1 MKIDI
6 VYSVVLSNDPVW
18 KNKIEFY
25 RKKYNIEKLNP
36 DRYNFNYE
44 INISL
49 YLLQINLE
57 WINNIYIITD
67 NQKFNVDFLTPTF
80 RKKIKFIDHKDI
92 IPKNFLPTFNS
103 RTIETF
109 IWKIPDLSNYYLY
122 MNDDFFIC
130 KRYYL
135 SDIFNRNGKLIINV
149 KKYRYNPNISFH
161 NKFKWLI
168 PEYNAYKLLTTHEDK
183 KITYV
188 SSIIHAPYKFNKNLC
203 KIVYNKYKKYIDP
216 HLTPFRDDIL
226 NKGNINFNA
235 LTYMY
240 SIAHNF
246 VQYENIKDIQ
256 IYQSFGDNELK
267 LFKKKIPLFLNINLI
282 KQDQTKNL
290 VKILEIV
297 KKYVLTNAEINDQF
311 S

>member
-6 VYSVVLSNDPVW
+6 VYSVVLTNDSVW
-18 KNKIEFY
+18 KNKIKFHM
-25 RKKYNIEKLNP
+25 KKHNIEKLNP
-36 DRYNFNYE
+36 DRYNFNNE
-44 INISL
+44 ILISL
-49 YLLQINLE
+49 YLLQINVE

-67 NQKFNVDFLTPTF
+67 NQKFNIEFLTPKF

-103 RTIETF
+103 ITIETF

-135 SDIFNRNGKLIINV
+135 SDIFNRSGKFIINV
-149 KKYRYNPNISFH
+149 QKYKNNPDISIYNKN
-161 NKFKWLI
+161 KWLT
-168 PEYNAYKLLTTHEDK
+168 PEYNAYKLLTQHEDK
-183 KITYV
+183 KITYI
-188 SSIIHAPYKFNKNLC
+188 SSILHAPYKFNKNLC

-216 HLTPFRDDIL
+216 HLTSFRDNRL
-226 NKGNINFNA
+226 NQGNINFIA

-246 VQYENIKDIQ
+246 VEYENVKDIQ
-256 IYQSFGDNELK
+256 IYQSFGDDELNS
-267 LFKKKIPLFLNINLI
+267 FTQNIPLFLNINSI
-282 KQDQTKNL
+282 KKNQTKNL
-290 VKILEIV
+290 VKILTIV
-297 KKYVLTNAEINDQF
+297 KKSVLTNAEINDQF